1 MNFWEYMNF
10 LPLKPAIV
18 PALRFNFSSR
28 FLQLKD
34 TEISLQWLVMT
45 MTTSHVALSISLEDL
60 IVTDV
65 SQVLV
70 GESVIPSV

>member
-1 MNFWEYMNF
+1 MKFWEFMNF
-10 LPLKPAIV
+10 LPLEPAIV

-34 TEISLQWLVMT
+34 TEISLQWLVLI
-45 MTTSHVALSISLEDL
+45 MTTSYVALSISLEDL
-60 IVTDV
+60 IVTEV

-70 GESVIPSV
+70 GKSVIPSV

>member
-1 MNFWEYMNF
+1 
-10 LPLKPAIV
+10 
-18 PALRFNFSSR
+18 
-28 FLQLKD
+28 
-34 TEISLQWLVMT
+34 

-70 GESVIPSV
+70 GKSVIPSV

>member
-1 MNFWEYMNF
+1 MNFWEFMNF
-10 LPLKPAIV
+10 LPLEPAIV

-34 TEISLQWLVMT
+34 TEISLQWLVLT
-45 MTTSHVALSISLEDL
+45 MTTSYVALSISLEDL

-70 GESVIPSV
+70 GKSVIPSV